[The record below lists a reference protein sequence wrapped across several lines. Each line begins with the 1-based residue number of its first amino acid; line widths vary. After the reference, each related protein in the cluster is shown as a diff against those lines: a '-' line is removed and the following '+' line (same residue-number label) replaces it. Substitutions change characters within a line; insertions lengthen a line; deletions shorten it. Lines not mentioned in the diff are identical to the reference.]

1 MALVTKPNFRYFW
14 QTRDREALYKTKKPL
29 SETGQIEKV
38 MPRKN
43 LLSLFVA
50 LIMSMVNHGIFAQ
63 NKPVENANYRL
74 AERFSPSKI
83 SKMVFSTSVIPKWLK
98 TGDQFWYTDTTSE
111 GISFYLVDLEKRV
124 KTFLFDNHKMASM
137 LTRITKDPYDWQ
149 HLPVIKP
156 KFKKND
162 TVFQFDVTSS
172 QDEEKKKEDHLTAK
186 SGGMKKDTTATVK
199 DSLQLKK
206 GAKPVTDKEK
216 EKVKKMVFHL
226 EYNLKTGDLYQ
237 IKDWVEE
244 KDHPEWANISPN
256 GEYIFFA
263 RDYNLWWMDKANYK
277 KAKKDEKDST
287 VVEHQLTTDGV
298 KDYGYGGGFTANA
311 NDDEKKIREEKKKRK
326 GAYISWSR
334 DSKKFAMV
342 RNDSRKVKELW
353 VINVLKEPRPELET
367 YKYQM
372 PGEKDAP
379 QDELWVFDI
388 GTKKGNK
395 IPVDQ
400 FKDQTVS
407 IHRANLTNKARLED
421 WVPSTWLS
429 ETSDKLFITRASRD
443 LYRIDICTVNTET
456 GETKVLIEE
465 RMNTYVEIKRLHIL
479 SNGKELIHWSERD
492 GWGHF
497 YLYDETGTLKNQITS
512 GPWHC
517 SEIVK
522 VDEKN
527 RVLYFMANGREA
539 GENPYYDHLYR
550 INLDGTGLQQLNPGN
565 YTNNAEMSDSYKYFI
580 NTFSRV
586 NTAPKSEVR
595 DNTGKL
601 VMELATA
608 DFRNLFAAGYQFPEP
623 FKAKAADGITDI
635 YGVMYK
641 PFDFDSTKLYP
652 MIEYVYPGPQT
663 EAVNAAFSS
672 RMDRT
677 DRLAQLGF
685 IVITLGNRG
694 GNPNRSHWYHSYG
707 YGDLRDY
714 GLADKKYV
722 AEQLAD
728 RYQFIDITK
737 VGITGHSGGGFMS
750 TAALCQYPDFFQVAV
765 SSSGNH
771 ENQIYNRWWSETHQ
785 GVKEKVNDTGETQF
799 IYDIEKNTQL
809 AKNLKGKLLLIT
821 GDIDN
826 NVHPG
831 NTLRMVNALIKAN
844 KRFDFFIL
852 PGERHPYGSDTE
864 YVFWLKGDYFCKHL
878 IGDYSISTDIFEMN
892 RETKMTQGKKGL

>member
-1 MALVTKPNFRYFW
+1 MLK
-14 QTRDREALYKTKKPL
+14 
-29 SETGQIEKV
+29 
-38 MPRKN
+38 KN
-43 LLSLFVA
+43 LFPLFVT
-50 LIMSMVNHGIFAQ
+50 LLLSMVNHGIFAQ
-63 NKPVENANYRL
+63 NKTVENANYRL

-83 SKMVFSTSVIPKWLK
+83 SKMVFSTSVTPKWLK
-98 TGDQFWYTDTTSE
+98 TGDQLWYTDTTSE
-111 GISFYLVDLEKRV
+111 GISFYLVDLEKRT

-199 DSLQLKK
+199 DSLQSKK
-206 GAKPVTDKEK
+206 GAKPVTDKDK

-237 IKDWVEE
+237 IKDWEEE

-263 RDYNLWWMDKANYK
+263 RDYNLWWMDKANYE

-342 RNDSRKVKELW
+342 RNDSRKVKDLW

-388 GTKKGNK
+388 GTKKGKK

-421 WVPSTWLS
+421 YVPSTWLS

-465 RMNTYVEIKRLHIL
+465 RMNTYVETKRLHIL

-550 INLDGTGLQQLNPGN
+550 INLDGTGLQLLNPGN
-565 YTNNAEMSDSYKYFI
+565 YTNNVEMSDSYKYFV
-580 NTFSRV
+580 NTWSRV

-608 DFRNLFAAGYQFPEP
+608 DLRNLFAAGYQFPEP

-652 MIEYVYPGPQT
+652 LIEYVYPGPQT
-663 EAVNAAFSS
+663 EAVNAAFSVK
-672 RMDRT
+672 MDRT

-694 GNPNRSHWYHSYG
+694 GNPNRSKWYHNFG

-722 AEQLAD
+722 AEELAD
-728 RYQFIDITK
+728 RYKFIDITK

-750 TAALCQYPDFFQVAV
+750 TAALCQYPDFFKVAV

-785 GVKEKVNDTGETQF
+785 GVKEKLNDTGETQF

-892 RETKMTQGKKGL
+892 RETKMTPGKKSL

>member
-1 MALVTKPNFRYFW
+1 MRKKLIPLTLVYVVTMIG
-14 QTRDREALYKTKKPL
+14 QMLY
-29 SETGQIEKV
+29 
-38 MPRKN
+38 
-43 LLSLFVA
+43 
-50 LIMSMVNHGIFAQ
+50 AQ
-63 NKPVENANYRL
+63 NKPIENANYRL

-83 SKMVFSTSVIPKWLK
+83 SKMVFSTSVTPKWLK

-111 GISFYLVDLEKRV
+111 GISFYLVDLEKRT

-162 TVFQFDVTSS
+162 TVFQFDVISS

-186 SGGMKKDTTATVK
+186 SGGMKKDTTAIVK
-199 DSLQLKK
+199 DSLQAKK
-206 GAKPVTDKEK
+206 SAKSVTDKDK
-216 EKVKKMVFHL
+216 EKVKKLVFHL
-226 EYNLKTGDLYQ
+226 EYNLKTGELYQ

-244 KDHPEWANISPN
+244 KDDPEWANISPN

-263 RDYNLWWMDKANYK
+263 RDYNLWWMDKANYE

-326 GAYISWSR
+326 GTYFSWSR

-342 RNDSRKVKELW
+342 RNDSRKVKDLW

-388 GTKKGNK
+388 GTKKGKK

-407 IHRANLTNKARLED
+407 IHRANLTNKAKLED
-421 WVPSTWLS
+421 YVPSTWLS

-443 LYRIDICTVNTET
+443 LYRIDICSVNTET

-465 RMNTYVEIKRLHIL
+465 RMNTYVETKRLHIL
-479 SNGKELIHWSERD
+479 GNGKELIHWSERD

-497 YLYDETGTLKNQITS
+497 YLYDDTGTLKNQITS

-550 INLDGTGLQQLNPGN
+550 INLDGTGLQLLNPGN
-565 YTNNAEMSDSYKYFI
+565 FTNNAEMSDSYKYFV
-580 NTFSRV
+580 NTWSRV

-608 DFRNLFAAGYQFPEP
+608 DLRNLFAAGYKFPET

-652 MIEYVYPGPQT
+652 LIEYVYPGPQT
-663 EAVNAAFSS
+663 EAVNAAFSV

-694 GNPNRSHWYHSYG
+694 GNPNRSKWYHNFG

-728 RYQFIDITK
+728 RYKFIDITK

-750 TAALCQYPDFFQVAV
+750 TAALCQYPDFFKVAV

-892 RETKMTQGKKGL
+892 RETKMTPGKKSL

>member
-1 MALVTKPNFRYFW
+1 L
-14 QTRDREALYKTKKPL
+14 
-29 SETGQIEKV
+29 
-38 MPRKN
+38 
-43 LLSLFVA
+43 
-50 LIMSMVNHGIFAQ
+50 
-63 NKPVENANYRL
+63 
-74 AERFSPSKI
+74 
-83 SKMVFSTSVIPKWLK
+83 
-98 TGDQFWYTDTTSE
+98 
-111 GISFYLVDLEKRV
+111 
-124 KTFLFDNHKMASM
+124 
-137 LTRITKDPYDWQ
+137 
-149 HLPVIKP
+149 
-156 KFKKND
+156 
-162 TVFQFDVTSS
+162 
-172 QDEEKKKEDHLTAK
+172 
-186 SGGMKKDTTATVK
+186 
-199 DSLQLKK
+199 
-206 GAKPVTDKEK
+206 
-216 EKVKKMVFHL
+216 
-226 EYNLKTGDLYQ
+226 
-237 IKDWVEE
+237 
-244 KDHPEWANISPN
+244 
-256 GEYIFFA
+256 
-263 RDYNLWWMDKANYK
+263 
-277 KAKKDEKDST
+277 
-287 VVEHQLTTDGV
+287 
-298 KDYGYGGGFTANA
+298 
-311 NDDEKKIREEKKKRK
+311 IRE
-326 GAYISWSR
+326 
-334 DSKKFAMV
+334 
-342 RNDSRKVKELW
+342 DSRKVKELW

-379 QDELWVFDI
+379 QDELWVFDMV
-388 GTKKGNK
+388 TKKGKK
-395 IPVDQ
+395 IAVDQ
-400 FKDQTVS
+400 FKDQTLS
-407 IHRANLTNKARLED
+407 IHRANLTNKQRAED
-421 WVPSTWLS
+421 YVPSMWLS

-443 LYRIDICTVNTET
+443 LYRTDICSVNTET

-465 RMNTYVEIKRLHIL
+465 RMNTYIETKRLHIL
-479 SNGKELIHWSERD
+479 NNGKELIHWSERD

-497 YLYDETGTLKNQITS
+497 YLYDENGTLKNQITS

-517 SEIVK
+517 SEIVR

-527 RVLYFMANGREA
+527 RVLYFTANSREP

-550 INLDGTGLQQLNPGN
+550 VNLDGSGLQLLNPGN
-565 YTNNAEMSDSYKYFI
+565 YTHNAEMSDSYKYFV

-586 NTAPKSEVR
+586 NTIPKSEIR
-595 DNTGKL
+595 DNTGKP

-608 DFRNLFAAGYQFPEP
+608 DLKNLFAAGYKFPEP

-641 PFDFDSTKLYP
+641 PFDFDSTKRYP
-652 MIEYVYPGPQT
+652 LIEYVYPGPQT

-672 RMDRT
+672 KMDRT

-694 GNPNRSHWYHSYG
+694 GNPNRSKWYHNYG

-722 AEQLAD
+722 AEELAD
-728 RYQFIDITK
+728 RYKFIDITK

-750 TAALCQYPDFFQVAV
+750 TAALCQYPDFFKVAV

-771 ENQIYNRWWSETHQ
+771 ENQIYNRWWSETHH
-785 GVKEKVNDTGETQF
+785 GVKERVDDKGEIQF

-864 YVFWLKGDYFCKHL
+864 YVFWLKADYFCKHL
-878 IGDYSISTDIFEMN
+878 IGDSSISTDIFEMN
-892 RETKMTQGKKGL
+892 REMQMTPGK

>member
-1 MALVTKPNFRYFW
+1 MKNKKLFTFLVALVVSSIYPG
-14 QTRDREALYKTKKPL
+14 L
-29 SETGQIEKV
+29 
-38 MPRKN
+38 
-43 LLSLFVA
+43 
-50 LIMSMVNHGIFAQ
+50 FAQ
-63 NKPVENANYRL
+63 NKPVENADYRL
-74 AERFSPSKI
+74 AERFSPTKI
-83 SKMVFSTSVIPKWLK
+83 SKMVFSTSVTPKWLK

-111 GISFYLVDLEKRV
+111 GISYYLVDLDKRT
-124 KTFLFDNHKMASM
+124 KSFLFDNHKMASM
-137 LTRITKDPYDWQ
+137 LTKITKDPYDWQ

-172 QDEEKKKEDHLTAK
+172 QDEEKKKDDASKTGILRKDSTSTA
-186 SGGMKKDTTATVK
+186 K
-199 DSLQLKK
+199 DSLQAKK
-206 GAKPVTDKEK
+206 GTKAGSDQDKEK
-216 EKVKKMVFHL
+216 DKVKKAVFHL
-226 EYNLKTGDLYQ
+226 EYSLKTGELYH
-237 IKDWVEE
+237 IRDWKEE
-244 KDHPEWANISPN
+244 KENPDWANISPD

-263 RDYNLWWMDKANYK
+263 RDYNLFWMDKVNYE

-287 VVEHQLTTDGV
+287 VVEHQCTTEGV
-298 KDYGYGGGFTANA
+298 KDYGFGGGFTPAA
-311 NDDEKKIREEKKKRK
+311 NDDEKKIKEEKKKRK

-334 DSKKFAMV
+334 DSKKFALV
-342 RNDSRKVKELW
+342 RNDSRKVKDLW
-353 VINVLKEPRPELET
+353 VINILKEPRPELET

-372 PGEKDAP
+372 PGEKEAP
-379 QDELWVFDI
+379 QEELWVFDM
-388 GTKKGNK
+388 GTKKGKK
-395 IPVDQ
+395 IPVDK
-400 FKDQTVS
+400 FKDQTLS
-407 IHRANLTNKARLED
+407 IHRANLTNKEKLED
-421 WVPSTWLS
+421 YVPSRWLS
-429 ETSDKLFITRASRD
+429 ETSGILFITRASRD
-443 LYRIDICTVNTET
+443 LYRIDICSVNTET
-456 GETKVLIEE
+456 GETKVLVEE
-465 RMNTYVEIKRLHIL
+465 RMNTYVETKKLYIL
-479 SNGKELIHWSERD
+479 GNGKELIHWSERD

-497 YLYDETGTLKNQITS
+497 YLYDENGNVKTQLTS

-539 GENPYYDHLYR
+539 GENPYYDHFYR
-550 INLDGTGLQQLNPGN
+550 INLDGSGLQLLNPGN
-565 YTNNAEMSDSYKYFI
+565 FSHNTEMSDSYKYI
-580 NTFSRV
+580 VDTYSRV
-586 NTAPKSEVR
+586 NTIPKSEIR
-595 DNTGKL
+595 DNTGKP

-608 DFRNLFAAGYQFPEP
+608 DLRNLFAAGYKFPEP
-623 FKAKAADGITDI
+623 FKTKAADGITDI

-652 MIEYVYPGPQT
+652 LIEYVYPGPQT

-694 GNPNRSHWYHSYG
+694 GNPNRSKWYHNFG

-728 RYQFIDITK
+728 KYKFIDITK

-750 TAALCQYPDFFQVAV
+750 TAALCQYPDFFKVAV

-785 GVKEKVNDTGETQF
+785 GVKEKVSDDGATQF

-892 RETKMTQGKKGL
+892 RETKMTQGKKSL

>member
-1 MALVTKPNFRYFW
+1 
-14 QTRDREALYKTKKPL
+14 
-29 SETGQIEKV
+29 
-38 MPRKN
+38 
-43 LLSLFVA
+43 
-50 LIMSMVNHGIFAQ
+50 
-63 NKPVENANYRL
+63 YRL
-74 AERFSPSKI
+74 AERFSPTKI
-83 SKMVFSTSVIPKWLK
+83 SKMVFSTSVTPKWLK

-111 GISFYLVDLEKRV
+111 GVSFYLVDLDKRS
-124 KTFLFDNHKMASM
+124 KTYLFDNHAMASM
-137 LTRITKDPYDWQ
+137 LTKITRDPYDWQ

-156 KFKKND
+156 RFKKND

-172 QDEEKKKEDHLTAK
+172 QDEEKTKDLVAK
-186 SGGMKKDTTATVK
+186 SKSNQKKDSTSTAK
-199 DSLQLKK
+199 DSLQAKK
-206 GAKPVTDKEK
+206 GIKPGSEK
-216 EKVKKMVFHL
+216 DKVKKAVFHL
-226 EYNLKTGDLYQ
+226 EYNLKTGELTQ
-237 IKDWVEE
+237 IKDWKEE
-244 KDHPEWANISPN
+244 KENPDWANISPN
-256 GEYIFFA
+256 GEYILFG
-263 RDYNLWWMDKANYK
+263 RDYNLFWMDKENYK

-287 VVEHQLTTDGV
+287 VVEHQLTTDGI
-298 KDYGYGGGFTANA
+298 KDYGYGGGYTPAS
-311 NDDEKKIREEKKKRK
+311 NDDEKKIKEEKKKRK
-326 GAYISWSR
+326 GAYLTWSR
-334 DSKKFAMV
+334 DSKKFALI
-342 RNDSRKVKELW
+342 RDDSRKVKDLW

-372 PGEKDAP
+372 PGEKEAP
-379 QDELWVFDI
+379 QDELWIFDWS
-388 GTKKGNK
+388 TKKGKK
-395 IPVDQ
+395 ISIDQ
-400 FKDQTVS
+400 FKDQNVS
-407 IHRANLTNKARLED
+407 IHRANLTNKQRAED
-421 WVPSTWLS
+421 YVPSMWLS
-429 ETSDKLFITRASRD
+429 ETSDKLFFTRASRD
-443 LYRIDICTVNTET
+443 LYRTDICSVNTET

-465 RMNTYVEIKRLHIL
+465 RMNTYIETKRLQIL
-479 SNGKELIHWSERD
+479 GNGKELVHWSERD

-497 YLYDETGTLKNQITS
+497 YLYDENGILKNQITS

-517 SEIVK
+517 SDIVRL
-522 VDEKN
+522 DEKN
-527 RVLYFMANGREA
+527 RVLYFTANGREA

-550 INLDGTGLQQLNPGN
+550 VNLDGTGLQLLNPGN
-565 YTNNAEMSDSYKYFI
+565 YTYNSEMSDSYKYFV
-580 NTFSRV
+580 NTYSRV
-586 NTAPKSEVR
+586 NTAPKSEIR
-595 DNTGKL
+595 DALGKP
-601 VMELATA
+601 VMELAA
-608 DFRNLFAAGYQFPEP
+608 SDLKNLFAAGYKFPEP

-641 PFDFDSTKLYP
+641 PFDFDSTKVYP
-652 MIEYVYPGPQT
+652 LIEYVYPGPQT

-694 GNPNRSHWYHSYG
+694 GNPNRSKWYHNYG

-722 AEQLAD
+722 AEELAD
-728 RYQFIDITK
+728 KYKFIDITR

-750 TAALCQYPDFFQVAV
+750 TAALCQYPDFFKVAV

-785 GVKEKVNDTGETQF
+785 GVKEMKNNEGETLF
-799 IYDIEKNTQL
+799 VYDIEKNTQL
-809 AKNLKGKLLLIT
+809 AKNLKGNLLLIT

-878 IGDYSISTDIFEMN
+878 IGDSSISTDIFEMN
-892 RETKMTQGKKGL
+892 RETKMTSGKKN

>member
-1 MALVTKPNFRYFW
+1 M
-14 QTRDREALYKTKKPL
+14 
-29 SETGQIEKV
+29 
-38 MPRKN
+38 MRKN
-43 LLSLFVA
+43 LFPLFTA
-50 LIMSMVNHGIFAQ
+50 IILTLFSQELFAQ
-63 NKPVENANYRL
+63 NKPVENADYRL
-74 AERFSPSKI
+74 AERFSPTKI
-83 SKMVFSTSVIPKWLK
+83 SKMVFSTSVVPKWLK
-98 TGDQFWYTDTTSE
+98 TGDQFWYSDTTSE
-111 GISFYLVDLEKRV
+111 GVAFYLVDLDKRT
-124 KTFLFDNHKMASM
+124 KTFLFDNHKMATM
-137 LTRITKDPYDWQ
+137 LTKITRDPYDWQ

-162 TVFQFDVTSS
+162 TVFQFDVTGS
-172 QDEEKKKEDHLTAK
+172 QDEEKNKEKVAGSKSAK
-186 SGGMKKDTTATVK
+186 DKSTVTGK
-199 DSLQLKK
+199 DSLLAKK
-206 GAKPVTDKEK
+206 EGKSATDKEK
-216 EKVKKMVFHL
+216 DKVKKKVFHL
-226 EYNLKTGDLYQ
+226 EYNLKTGELDQ
-237 IKDWVEE
+237 IKDWKEE
-244 KDHPEWANISPN
+244 KDNPDWANISPN
-256 GEYIFFA
+256 GEYIFFS
-263 RDYNLWWMDKANYK
+263 RDYNLFWMDKENYQ
-277 KAKKDEKDST
+277 KAKKDDKDST
-287 VVEHQLTTDGV
+287 IVEHQLTTDGV
-298 KDYGYGGGFTANA
+298 KDYAYGGGYTAAN
-311 NDDEKKIREEKKKRK
+311 NDDEKKIKEEKKKRK

-334 DSKKFAMV
+334 DSKKFALI
-342 RNDSRKVKELW
+342 REDSRKVKELW

-379 QDELWVFDI
+379 QDELWVFDM
-388 GTKKGNK
+388 GTKKGKK
-395 IPVDQ
+395 IVVDQ
-400 FKDQTVS
+400 FKDQTLS
-407 IHRANLTNKARLED
+407 IHRANLTNKQRAED
-421 WVPSTWLS
+421 YVPSMWLS
-429 ETSDKLFITRASRD
+429 ETSDKLFITRSSRD
-443 LYRIDICTVNTET
+443 LYRTDICSVNTET

-465 RMNTYVEIKRLHIL
+465 RMNTYIETKRLHIL
-479 SNGKELIHWSERD
+479 NNGKELIHWSERD

-497 YLYDETGTLKNQITS
+497 YLYDENGTLKNQITS

-517 SEIVK
+517 SEIVR

-527 RVLYFMANGREA
+527 RVLYFTANSREP

-550 INLDGTGLQQLNPGN
+550 VNLDGSGLQLLNPGN
-565 YTNNAEMSDSYKYFI
+565 YTHNAEMSDSYKYFV

-586 NTAPKSEVR
+586 NTVPKSEIR
-595 DNTGKL
+595 DNTGKP

-608 DFRNLFAAGYQFPEP
+608 DLKNLFAAGYKFPEP

-641 PFDFDSTKLYP
+641 PFDFDSTKRYP
-652 MIEYVYPGPQT
+652 LIEYVYPGPQT

-672 RMDRT
+672 KMDRT

-694 GNPNRSHWYHSYG
+694 GNPNRSKWYHNYG

-722 AEQLAD
+722 AEELAD
-728 RYQFIDITK
+728 RYKFIDITK

-750 TAALCQYPDFFQVAV
+750 TAALCQYPDFFKVAV

-771 ENQIYNRWWSETHQ
+771 ENQIYNRWWSETHH
-785 GVKEKVNDTGETQF
+785 GVKERVDDKGETQF

-864 YVFWLKGDYFCKHL
+864 YVFWLKADYFCKHL
-878 IGDYSISTDIFEMN
+878 IGDSSISTDIFEMN
-892 RETKMTQGKKGL
+892 RETKMTPGK